1 MEHIGLFFFFVGCSA
16 VSIVVWVF
24 NWICWYNQCCCC
36 DFLHNPVNKRLAWWL
51 SFIFLCG
58 ILACSISG
66 TVTSNRFG
74 FALEGAW
81 CSLERIYYDSKN
93 GVLKQVF
100 PKWTGFSNLAKELEN
115 LENFMKSLQNFDKKG
130 KIEPNSNIEEI
141 DVNKYDIKSD
151 QIDLSKKSINMK
163 FTEAYERLYKLSGYF
178 NPEKNELHSLQEYFK
193 DLNEKYFESFKSQF
207 LDEIYY
213 YGRVFRAWG
222 RILPMIY
229 FCLLIIVTT
238 FAGFAMMFYA
248 CLKRQGYLATFMHVL
263 WNIIRFFM
271 FSFFIYG
278 CAFGM
283 LYLFLRDAVAYVMYI
298 FSEENIGPNSDSHL
312 IPKETKDYFY
322 NCIDNTIDY
331 NFYGRLNPFLI
342 ITLEDFFTSY
352 YKLTKLGGDDTAVND
367 FQTQCKNAVND
378 GCNLE
383 VLGYFSEVSVRK
395 GGLFGNFDCS
405 FLKSD
410 LAMVYRTFFDLNIEA
425 RILCALS
432 CCIGF
437 FGAVYVYFY
446 LLVLHHYNNELFFDN
461 GTSLFTGFEGCGTSR
476 KKEQNDP
483 AFKKRK
489 MRSEVELSSRNDD
502 F

>member
-1 MEHIGLFFFFVGCSA
+1 MEHIGLFFFFVGCSV

-93 GVLKQVF
+93 GVLKENF
-100 PKWTGFSNLAKELEN
+100 PKWTGFSKLREDLKNLDDSIKNLPFPDYKDSDKPLPNIGKYKDKDYEDNDDQKELTKSSYNYKFVETN
-115 LENFMKSLQNFDKKG
+115 RRLAGLKGNINGLQDLETDFKTFND
-130 KIEPNSNIEEI
+130 NIE
-141 DVNKYDIKSD
+141 K
-151 QIDLSKKSINMK
+151 
-163 FTEAYERLYKLSGYF
+163 
-178 NPEKNELHSLQEYFK
+178 
-193 DLNEKYFESFKSQF
+193 FKSQF

-298 FSEENIGPNSDSHL
+298 FSEENIGPNSENGHL

-322 NCIDNTIDY
+322 NCTNNEINY
-331 NFYGRLNPFLI
+331 NFKERLHPFLVD
-342 ITLEDFFTSY
+342 TLEDFFTSY
-352 YKLTKLGGDDTAVND
+352 HELKLRKEDGDTFSKFDAECGDSN
-367 FQTQCKNAVND
+367 NN
-378 GCNLE
+378 CNSTILD
-383 VLGYFSEVSVRK
+383 YFSKVAVRK
-395 GGLFGNFDCS
+395 GGLFGNFECS

-461 GTSLFTGFEGCGTSR
+461 GTSLFTGFEGYGTSR

>member
-1 MEHIGLFFFFVGCSA
+1 VEHIGLFFFFVGCSV

-93 GVLKQVF
+93 GVLKENF
-100 PKWTGFSNLAKELEN
+100 PKWTGFSKLREDLKNLNDSIKNLPLPEYQEADKTLPPIDKYKDKDYEDKDDQNEL
-115 LENFMKSLQNFDKKG
+115 
-130 KIEPNSNIEEI
+130 
-141 DVNKYDIKSD
+141 IKSSYNYKFVEANRR
-151 QIDLSKKSINMK
+151 LAGLKENIN
-163 FTEAYERLYKLSGYF
+163 KLQDIEGQF
-178 NPEKNELHSLQEYFK
+178 NDFNKNME
-193 DLNEKYFESFKSQF
+193 NFKSQF

-298 FSEENIGPNSDSHL
+298 FSEENIGPNSENCHL

-322 NCIDNTIDY
+322 NCANNEINY
-331 NFYGRLNPFLI
+331 NFKERLRPFLVD
-342 ITLEDFFTSY
+342 TLEDFFTSY
-352 YKLTKLGGDDTAVND
+352 HELKLLKEDGDAFSKFDAECGDSTNNCNSTKLD
-367 FQTQCKNAVND
+367 
-378 GCNLE
+378 
-383 VLGYFSEVSVRK
+383 YFSEVAVRK
-395 GGLFGNFDCS
+395 GGLFGNFECS
-405 FLKSD
+405 FLRSD
-410 LAMVYRTFFDLNIEA
+410 LNMVYRTFFDLNIEA

-461 GTSLFTGFEGCGTSR
+461 GTSLFTGFEGYGTSR

>member
-1 MEHIGLFFFFVGCSA
+1 MEHIGLFFFFVGCSV

-93 GVLKQVF
+93 GVLKENF
-100 PKWTGFSNLAKELEN
+100 PKWTGLSNLTGELEN
-115 LENFMKSLQNFDKKG
+115 LENFMKSLPEYNEAVEPIKDIKISEIEVKDYEDDAKQKKLTESSYNNKFVEAHKRLWELNKKKIFTEHKDKKLQDLETDF
-130 KIEPNSNIEEI
+130 KTF
-141 DVNKYDIKSD
+141 NKSME
-151 QIDLSKKSINMK
+151 N
-163 FTEAYERLYKLSGYF
+163 
-178 NPEKNELHSLQEYFK
+178 
-193 DLNEKYFESFKSQF
+193 FKSQF

-298 FSEENIGPNSDSHL
+298 FGKENIGPESQKSHL
-312 IPKETKDYFY
+312 IPDEMKEYFF
-322 NCIDNTIDY
+322 NCTNNTNDY
-331 NFYGRLNPFLI
+331 NFKEILNPFLI
-342 ITLEDFFTSY
+342 TTLEDFFTSY
-352 YKLTKLGGDDTAVND
+352 HKLKELGEEY
-367 FQTQCKNAVND
+367 NAAKTFDEKCND
-378 GCNLE
+378 GCNKSDIN
-383 VLGYFSEVSVRK
+383 YFSEVAVRK
-395 GGLFGNFDCS
+395 GGLFGNFECS

-410 LAMVYRTFFDLNIEA
+410 LNMVYRTFFDLNIEA

-461 GTSLFTGFEGCGTSR
+461 GTSLFTGFEGYGTSR